1 MSNGN
6 SIPSIQ
12 NVGLMVSVSFTNPKM
27 RVSDKKVTRDA
38 EAEHGAHGSLHT
50 TRRLYPKHIT
60 APIIAMDGA
69 VRHYLRGVSA
79 CQFGNTGAYLIHKNK
94 ALEVS
99 SRLKQFRIEREQL
112 ITAFA
117 QNWTRVMDEA
127 RVEQGDLFD
136 ESVYPDIHEVTA
148 GFSMTV
154 SMLPVGQTTSGFFE
168 DLEEDI
174 REAVAEEVR
183 ASERLVVDR
192 AVRAPLTRIMES
204 ILNIHDKLSR
214 DDSRVHDSLMDTLKE
229 LVETLPALNITG
241 NETVAKLYEDCSRNV
256 LRPVE
261 QVRDRDSLARHK
273 VVTSTTK
280 LCERMGVDPNA
291 DLTEQASRRDA
302 AEKAVDNLMNEMD
315 GLL

>member
-1 MSNGN
+1 MNN

-27 RVSDKKVTRDA
+27 RVSDKQVTRDA
-38 EAEHGAHGSLHT
+38 EVEHRAHGALHT

-60 APIIAMDGA
+60 APIIAMDSA
-69 VRHYLRGVSA
+69 VRNYLKGVSA

-117 QNWTRVMDEA
+117 QNWSRVMDEA

-136 ESVYPDIHEVTA
+136 ESVYPDIHEVTS

-154 SMLPVGQTTSGFFE
+154 SMLPVGQATSGFFE
-168 DLEEDI
+168 DLEDDI
-174 REAVAEEVR
+174 REAVTEQVR
-183 ASERLVVDR
+183 ASERLVVDQ
-192 AVRAPLTRIMES
+192 AVRVPLTRILEAV
-204 ILNIHDKLSR
+204 LNIHDKLSR
-214 DDSRVHDSLMDTLKE
+214 VDSRVHDSLMDTLKE

-241 NETVAKLYEDCSRNV
+241 NETVERLYDYCRRNI
-256 LRPVE
+256 LRPVD
-261 QVRDRDSLARHK
+261 QVRDRDLLERY
-273 VVTSTTK
+273 VVVGATTK
-280 LCERMGVDPNA
+280 VCERVGIDPKT
-291 DLTEQASRRDA
+291 DLKEPAARREA
-302 AEKAVDNLMNEMD
+302 AEQAVDNIMSEMD

>member
-1 MSNGN
+1 MNN

-27 RVSDKKVTRDA
+27 RVSDKQVTRDA
-38 EAEHGAHGSLHT
+38 EVEHRAHGALHT

-60 APIIAMDGA
+60 APIIAMDSA
-69 VRHYLRGVSA
+69 VRNYLKGVSA

-117 QNWTRVMDEA
+117 QNWSRVMDEA

-136 ESVYPDIHEVTA
+136 ESVYPDIHEVTS

-154 SMLPVGQTTSGFFE
+154 SMLPVGQATSGFFE
-168 DLEEDI
+168 DLEDDI
-174 REAVAEEVR
+174 REAVAEQVR
-183 ASERLVVDR
+183 ESERLVVDQ
-192 AVRAPLTRIMES
+192 AVRVPLTRIMEC
-204 ILNIHDKLSR
+204 ILNVHDKLSR
-214 DDSRVHDSLMDTLKE
+214 DDSRVHDSLMDSLKD

-241 NETVAKLYEDCSRNV
+241 NETVAKLYEYCSRNV
-256 LRPVE
+256 LRPVD
-261 QVRDRDSLARHK
+261 QVRDRESPERTR

-280 LCERMGVDPNA
+280 LCERMGVDPKT
-291 DLTEQASRRDA
+291 DLTEPASRREA
-302 AEKAVDNLMNEMD
+302 AEQAVDNLMNEMD